1 MAKQEEKIKKQNLVE
16 SLNSSVEGF
25 IYVVKTQR
33 NMRLHFLIATLVL
46 ILAIYLN
53 VSRVDLLLLLGAI
66 ILVLA
71 LEMLNT
77 AAELAMDVVK
87 DFFHPVVRIIK
98 DVTAGAVLLAAV
110 NAIAVGYVV
119 FWNRFSFDMQTG
131 VYRIRE
137 SEWHVSLIIFIILLF
152 LVVVGKAIFHKG
164 TPFRG
169 GMPSGHAAFAFSMWT
184 IITLSVKNNLV
195 VFLSFVLAFL
205 IARHRIKDN
214 IHTVWETVAGALLG
228 VVVTVLVFQIFF

>member
-1 MAKQEEKIKKQNLVE
+1 MAGTEEKIKKQNFVE

-33 NMRLHFLIATLVL
+33 NMRLHFLIATLIL
-46 ILAIYLN
+46 ILGIYLN
-53 VSRVDLLLLLGAI
+53 VSKVELLLLFGAI

-77 AAELAMDVVK
+77 AAELAIDIVK
-87 DFFHPVVRIIK
+87 DFFHPVVRVIK
-98 DVTAGAVLLAAV
+98 DVTAGAVFLAAV

-119 FWNRFSFDMQTG
+119 FWNRFPFDIQTG
-131 VYRIRE
+131 VYRIRQ
-137 SEWHVSLIIFIILLF
+137 SPWHVSLIIFIALLF
-152 LVVVGKAIFHKG
+152 LIVAGKVLFHKG

-169 GMPSGHAAFAFSMWT
+169 GMPSGHAAFAFSIWT
-184 IITLSVKNNLV
+184 IITLSVRNNLV
-195 VFLSFVLAFL
+195 VFLSFIMAFL

-214 IHTVWETVAGALLG
+214 IHTIWEVIAGAVLG
-228 VVVTVLVFQIFF
+228 IAATFLVFQIFF